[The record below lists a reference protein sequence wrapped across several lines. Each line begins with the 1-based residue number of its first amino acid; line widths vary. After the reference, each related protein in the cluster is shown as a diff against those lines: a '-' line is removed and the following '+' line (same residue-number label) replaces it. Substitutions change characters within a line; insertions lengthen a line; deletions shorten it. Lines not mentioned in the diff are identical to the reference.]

1 MGRGSTARVE
11 KGRAGSG
18 LDIRRRGSRDLGPR
32 AVAISMPAAARD
44 SRGLARM
51 GRDKMRLAP
60 TARFPIA
67 APAAS
72 ARSGLARA
80 AARVVPARVV
90 PMRARPGRAVPVTA
104 RRGRVASEPDHV
116 PAASDLTALAPTVHG
131 RADRVR
137 AAIDPDPPAS
147 AAALAPAASGPMR
160 PDPTSTPELIATA
173 APPRPPG
180 VSGSQAGSGHLS
192 RLDRPVVGSAVR
204 GPASRPGRESA
215 VRGRSRRGPAS
226 RPGLRPAIWA
236 RATPTKR
243 PANTARPAV
252 R

>member
-80 AARVVPARVV
+80 AARVVP
-90 PMRARPGRAVPVTA
+90 MRARPGRAVPVTA
-104 RRGRVASEPDHV
+104 RRGRVVSEPDHV
-116 PAASDLTALAPTVHG
+116 PAASDQTALAPTVHD
-131 RADRVR
+131 RADRAR
-137 AAIDPDPPAS
+137 AAIDPGPPAS

-180 VSGSQAGSGHLS
+180 VSGSQAGSGRLS